1 MTDDS
6 EKERRWLAE
15 RYASMPTAQLVQIAS
30 ESDSLTDIART
41 LLDTEIKRRDDVP
54 EIELT
59 SPQTTPVPS
68 DESLDGKLEMVRRYR
83 DLPEALLAKG
93 SLEAAGIECFL
104 ADDNMV
110 RMDWFISNLLGGVK
124 VLVRRE
130 DVADAISV
138 LDEPIPENFEVEG
151 VGEYHQPR
159 CPQCDSLNIGP
170 DLINPGWACSSC
182 GHKWEGP
189 AD

>member
-6 EKERRWLAE
+6 EKEQQWLVE
-15 RYASMPTAQLVQIAS
+15 RYASMPTPQLVQIAAAP
-30 ESDSLTDIART
+30 DSLTDLART
-41 LLDTEIKRRDDVP
+41 ILQAEIKRRDDVS
-54 EIELT
+54 ETEQT
-59 SPQTTPVPS
+59 SQPVPDPS

-83 DLPEALLAKG
+83 DIPEALLAKG

-104 ADDNMV
+104 ADENMV

-130 DVADAISV
+130 DVADAIAV
-138 LDEPIPENFEVEG
+138 LDEPIPEDFEVEG
-151 VGEYHQPR
+151 VGKYHQPR

-170 DLINPGWACSSC
+170 DLMNPSWACSAC
-182 GHKWEGP
+182 GYKWEGP
-189 AD
+189 DD